1 MLAAQGIK
9 IVMCSSD
16 RISNFSSSG
25 WRLFGSEQSSNNS
38 YGDDIDIAVPPGTT
52 KEPSVAKSSWT
63 EAEEPEPKPER
74 ASRRT
79 ARTTRHKH
87 PSGSEEEGEDQAQG
101 RHHRHPQQ
109 ARRHSAYSEDTLSSP
124 HRSGGLGN
132 WKETD
137 EGVSTPIDEDEER
150 ALRRAKRMER
160 RKQRLAERAKHEGHS
175 SEEDSDPSWDK
186 QRHDRRHTA
195 SSQPHHRR
203 GQHSYEREEW
213 GTANERPRR
222 PRKSRHDNVD
232 TEEQSF

>member
-25 WRLFGSEQSSNNS
+25 WRLFGSEQSSKNS

-52 KEPSVAKSSWT
+52 KEPSGAKSWT
-63 EAEEPEPKPER
+63 EVEDPEQKAER

-87 PSGSEEEGEDQAQG
+87 PSSSEEEED
-101 RHHRHPQQ
+101 HHRHPQQ
-109 ARRHSAYSEDTLSSP
+109 ARRRSAHSEDTLSSP

-137 EGVSTPIDEDEER
+137 EGVSTPIGEEEER

-160 RKQRLAERAKHEGHS
+160 RKQRLAERSKNEGGHS
-175 SEEDSDPSWDK
+175 SEEDSDTSWDK
-186 QRHDRRHTA
+186 QRHDRRHTT

-203 GQHSYEREEW
+203 DQRSYEREEW
-213 GTANERPRR
+213 GTSNERPRR
-222 PRKSRHDNVD
+222 PRKYRND